1 MVENIDLYLTL
12 KRNLENLTLR
22 ASPSLKPSL
31 GPKDI
36 PTSMPTTYPTGVTTD
51 RPTNTQ
57 SDG

>member
-1 MVENIDLYLTL
+1 MVKRIDLYLTF
-12 KRNLENLTLR
+12 KKNLENLTLR
-22 ASPSLKPSL
+22 AGPSFKPSL
-31 GPKDI
+31 GPTEI